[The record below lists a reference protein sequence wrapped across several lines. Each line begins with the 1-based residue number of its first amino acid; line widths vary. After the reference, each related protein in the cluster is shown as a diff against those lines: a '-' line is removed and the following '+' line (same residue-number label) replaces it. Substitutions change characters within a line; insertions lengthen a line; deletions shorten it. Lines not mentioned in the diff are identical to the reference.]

1 MYNKGSNMKKDIKK
15 DKYIVS
21 KDYQLIGA
29 RYQLTTIEQK
39 LVLSVISLVQPQ
51 DVDFMHYQIPLNN
64 FDNLVDNNNHLRL
77 KEACKSL
84 MSKPLEVHDG
94 KDWIIF
100 NWFSHIRYKGKESIL
115 ECSIS
120 PELKP
125 YLLELKGNFKSF
137 DLKYILPLQSN
148 YSIRLYEILK
158 KNENLVT
165 VTFELEELYNILKVP
180 ESFKRYDNFKRK
192 VLQVA
197 EKELIQY
204 TDIFFEIKEEIKTGR
219 KVTAITFRILI
230 NRDNTVSKEISAEES
245 FRAFI
250 LNEYKNGEN
259 IIYHPRLER
268 HLVIKNGLLAIGE
281 SGRYLNKEDAKN
293 MWTFIFKRQDL
304 LIAKPFDY
312 FAKN

>member
-1 MYNKGSNMKKDIKK
+1 MKKDIKK

-29 RYQLTTIEQK
+29 RYQLSTVEQK
-39 LVLSVISLVQPQ
+39 LVLSIISLIEPT
-51 DVDFMHYQIPLNN
+51 DTDFMHYQIPLNN
-64 FDNLVDNNNHLRL
+64 FDNLTENNNHLRL
-77 KEACKSL
+77 KDACKSL

-94 KDWIIF
+94 NDWLIF

-137 DLKYILPLQSN
+137 NLKYILPLQSS

-158 KNENLVT
+158 KNEKNVK
-165 VTFELEELYNILKVP
+165 VDFELEELYNILKVP
-180 ESFKRYDNFKRK
+180 DSFKRYDNFKRK
-192 VLQVA
+192 VLYIA
-197 EKELIQY
+197 EKELIQH
-204 TDIFFEIKEEIKTGR
+204 TDIYFEYEEKKTGR
-219 KVTAITFRILI
+219 KVTALSFKIFI
-230 NRDNTVSKEISAEES
+230 NRDNTVNKELSELEK

-250 LNEYKNGEN
+250 LEEYKNGEN

-268 HLVIKNGLLAIGE
+268 HIVIKNGLLAIGE
-281 SGRYLNKEDAKN
+281 SGRYLDRETAKE
-293 MWTFIFKRQDL
+293 MWSFIFKRKDL
-304 LIAKPFDY
+304 LIAKPFD
-312 FAKN
+312 F

>member
-1 MYNKGSNMKKDIKK
+1 MKKDIKK
-15 DKYIVS
+15 DKYVIS

-29 RYQLTTIEQK
+29 RYQLSCIEQK
-39 LVLSVISLVQPQ
+39 LVLSIISLIQPT
-51 DVDFMHYQIPLNN
+51 DTDFMNYQIPLNN
-64 FDNLVDNNNHLRL
+64 FDTLIENNNHLRL

-84 MSKPLEVHDG
+84 MSKPLEIQDSN
-94 KDWIIF
+94 DEWLIF
-100 NWFSHIRYKGKESIL
+100 NWFSHIRYKGKDSLL

-137 DLKYILPLQSN
+137 NLKYILPLQSS

-158 KNENLVT
+158 KNENIVS
-165 VTFELEELYNILKVP
+165 VTFELEDLYNILKVP
-180 ESFKRYDNFKRK
+180 DSFKSYGKFKEK

-197 EKELIQY
+197 EKELIQH

-230 NRDNTVSKEISAEES
+230 NRDNTVSKEISEQEK

-250 LNEYKNGEN
+250 LKEYKNGEN
-259 IIYHPRLER
+259 IIYHPRLQR
-268 HLVIKNGLLAIGE
+268 HIVIKNGLLAVGE
-281 SGRYLNKEDAKN
+281 SGRYMSKDDAKN
-293 MWTFIFKRQDL
+293 MWAFMYQRKDL

-312 FAKN
+312 FNKEKQ